1 MTRLAGLARYHYAPA
16 QVLVT
21 HHVEEIPPG
30 YTHALLL
37 REGTVVAAGP
47 ADEVLTEA
55 SLSDT
60 FGLPLALDR
69 TAGRFTAR
77 RAA

>member
-1 MTRLAGLARYHYAPA
+1 M
-16 QVLVT
+16 LVT

-37 REGTVVAAGP
+37 RGGEVVAAGA
-47 ADEVLTEA
+47 ADDVLTDA
-55 SLSDT
+55 TLSET
-60 FGLPLALDR
+60 FGLPLSLAR
-69 TAGRFTAR
+69 TDGRFTAR